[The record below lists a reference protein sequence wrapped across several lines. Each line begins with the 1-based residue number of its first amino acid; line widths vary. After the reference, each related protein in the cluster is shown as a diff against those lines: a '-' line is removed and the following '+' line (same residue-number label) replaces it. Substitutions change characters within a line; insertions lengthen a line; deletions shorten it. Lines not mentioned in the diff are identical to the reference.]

1 MKRTPKGYYM
11 TTSSLWNFI
20 SAVEN
25 EYSEYRKRIMT
36 KFSLTAAETDILMF
50 LANNPQHDTAA
61 DVSKIRRIPKS
72 QVSVSVKSLCEKG
85 ILTGVYKDG
94 NKKSIHLS
102 LTSAAKPI
110 VTYGKKE
117 QNRFTSVLFDGFT
130 EEEIAEIDR
139 SHIKIQNNINKK
151 RSDK

>member
-1 MKRTPKGYYM
+1 M
-11 TTSSLWNFI
+11 TTSSFWNFI

-25 EYSEYRKRIMT
+25 EYGEYRKRIMT

-50 LANNPQHDTAA
+50 LANNPQYDTAA

-72 QVSVSVKSLCEKG
+72 QVSVSVKSLCDKG
-85 ILTGVYKDG
+85 ILTGTYKDG

-102 LTSAAKPI
+102 LTATAKPI
-110 VTYGKKE
+110 VAYGKKE
-117 QNRFTSVLFDGFT
+117 QSRFAAVLFDGFT
-130 EEEIAEIDR
+130 EEELDVFDK

-151 RSDK
+151 RGGQ